1 MSQKRT
7 RKCHTCKPGTKK
19 IVNIN
24 NRWELPELFKKISP
38 KHSMPDC
45 TPDIEARNPKNANLH
60 DKINL
65 GEKYAN
71 RTIFFFAAHPKN
83 EKDCDIILE
92 ANKAYG
98 DLSNQ
103 GITHTNSKGVAD
115 FSVRCPQGYR
125 EEGNTYISHIHFVVS
140 NKNRTKWIPKMKTQ
154 RVACN
159 DSHKKMKAVIKTQ
172 CAVVLN
178 ALGPKY
184 YIQDR
189 IPNSYNLPYNLLK
202 DKELT
207 DKEVIRFVRSLL
219 PHYKKL
225 NKSVKDKK
233 LKLREVPIVVY
244 CYYHKCNASE
254 ILMEHLIEMGFKN
267 VREYKL
273 GIQGWRKRVKKNI

>member
-7 RKCHTCKPGTKK
+7 RKCYRCKSGTKK
-19 IVNIN
+19 IVNIDN
-24 NRWELPELFKKISP
+24 KWELPKLFREISP
-38 KHSMPDC
+38 NYAIPEC
-45 TPDIEARNPKNANLH
+45 TPDLKAKNPKNANLH
-60 DKINL
+60 DKIEL

-83 EKDCDIILE
+83 EKDCDIILH
-92 ANKAYG
+92 ASKAYG

-103 GITHTNSKGVAD
+103 GIAITNSKGIAE
-115 FSVRCPQGYR
+115 FSVRCPQGYK
-125 EEGNTYISHIHFVVS
+125 EEGNTYISHIHFIVS
-140 NKNRTKWIPKMKTQ
+140 NKNKTRWIPKMKTQ
-154 RVACN
+154 RVSCN
-159 DSHKKMKAVIKTQ
+159 VSHRKMKAVLKTE

-189 IPNSYNLPYNLLK
+189 IPNSFNLPYTLLK
-202 DKELT
+202 NNELT
-207 DKEVIRFVRSLL
+207 EKEVTSFIQSLL

-225 NKSVKDKK
+225 RKAVKDKK
-233 LKLREVPIVVY
+233 LKLKEVPIVVY

-254 ILMEHLIEMGFKN
+254 ILMEHLQEMGFKN